1 MKKWT
6 INSSHLVSS
15 WACKAPRT
23 INVLGATHQ
32 PFNFLFPAH
41 LWSKL
46 YSYIT
51 GKTTLNLGIRNMRW
65 RNGPST
71 PVIWSTHER
80 ASLHTSSI
88 IWTEWEY
95 WTFSFLPIFEANYTR
110 TCIHFLRAKQLLN
123 LGIRNIRWRNGP
135 STPVIWSAQERVRL
149 PTPLTFWAQ
158 RISHST
164 FAFLPIFETS
174 YTRTLRAKQLYT

>member
-6 INSSHLVSS
+6 TNSSHLVSS
-15 WACKAPRT
+15 WACKAPHT
-23 INVLGATHQ
+23 INFLGATHQ

-51 GKTTLNLGIRNMRW
+51 GKTTLNLGIRNMKW

-71 PVIWSTHER
+71 PVIWSAHER

-95 WTFSFLPIFEANYTR
+95 WTFSFLPIFEASYTR
-110 TCIHFLRAKQLLN
+110 TCTFFTGKTTLN
-123 LGIRNIRWRNGP
+123 LGIRNMRWRNGP
-135 STPVIWSAQERVRL
+135 STPVVWSAHERL
-149 PTPLTFWAQ
+149 SL
-158 RISHST
+158 H
-164 FAFLPIFETS
+164 TS
-174 YTRTLRAKQLYT
+174 SIIWTTWEY